1 MNLSFSSEETHG
13 FSVTH
18 TNEIKLVVVGNV
30 GSGKTTGINAV
41 SEIPVIGTEA
51 RASEREAL
59 HRKPTTTVAME
70 YGVLQMQRTKIHLYG
85 TPGQRRF
92 DFMASILCKGAAGMI
107 VMIDNGHDAPL
118 TELDYFLNLH
128 GKFLKENPGLV
139 AVTHY
144 DDTRTR
150 TGLIDYHS
158 YAIEKGFSIPVMKVD
173 AREAKDVKNVLMK
186 LLIEIIKRRTV
197 PKPSAIEN
205 S

>member
-1 MNLSFSSEETHG
+1 MNKIYTGEDRRG
-13 FSVTH
+13 FSTTH

-51 RASEREAL
+51 AASEREAL
-59 HRKPTTTVAME
+59 RRKPTTTVAME
-70 YGVLQMQRTKIHLYG
+70 YGLLQMQRTKIHLYG

-118 TELDYFLNLH
+118 TELDYFLKLH
-128 GKFLKENPGLV
+128 GKFLNENPGLV
-139 AVTHY
+139 AVTHF

-150 TGLIDYHS
+150 TGLLDYHS

-173 AREAKDVKNVLMK
+173 ARVATDVRNVLTK
-186 LLIEIIKRRTV
+186 LLIEIIKRRTAPV
-197 PKPSAIEN
+197 VN
-205 S
+205 QHG

>member
-1 MNLSFSSEETHG
+1 MNTSPFITRVDKPG
-13 FSVTH
+13 FSATH
-18 TNEIKLVVVGNV
+18 INEIKLVVVGNV

-70 YGVLQMQRTKIHLYG
+70 YGILQMQRTKIHLYG

-128 GKFLKENPGLV
+128 GKFLKDNPGLV
-139 AVTHY
+139 AVTHF

-150 TGLIDYHS
+150 TGLLDYHQ

-173 AREAKDVKNVLMK
+173 ARVPSDVRNVIMK
-186 LLIEIIKRRTV
+186 LLIELIKRRT
-197 PKPSAIEN
+197 K
-205 S
+205 